1 MAKVWVLDTDTKG
14 TGAEMVPLDRALEK
28 KRSAPGND
36 RVSVIRRGR
45 DPAPAEERE
54 PAEAEARSP
63 RAFKIVH
70 ALRREVIAEGI
81 DAREAVRLLEGI
93 RSLVDVRVYVWD
105 PDAEEWRPLT
115 LREQGALRRKV
126 ER

>member
-54 PAEAEARSP
+54 PAEDEARSP
-63 RAFKIVH
+63 RAFKIVN
-70 ALRREVIAEGI
+70 ALRGEVIAEGV
-81 DAREAVRLLEGI
+81 DAREAVRLLDGI
-93 RSLVDVRVYVWD
+93 HSLVDVRVYVWD
-105 PDAEEWRPLT
+105 PGTEEWRPLT
-115 LREQGALRRKV
+115 LREQGALRRRV